1 MMATNT
7 CQSVSTP
14 GVAVKAT
21 YQSKVWVGGKR
32 GHLSN
37 HLLSKFLSKDS
48 PFQHSTSFYHT
59 FILTTHKNHTT
70 SEAFVGG
77 KRKSFGYLT
86 AT

>member
-32 GHLSN
+32 RHLSN
-37 HLLSKFLSKDS
+37 HLIFIKGFPIPTFNNLSSHFHFDD
-48 PFQHSTSFYHT
+48 T
-59 FILTTHKNHTT
+59 
-70 SEAFVGG
+70 
-77 KRKSFGYLT
+77 
-86 AT
+86 